1 MTRKIYELL
10 QGYMLRSMSD
20 SAHDQEHVYR
30 VLYNALKIAGA
41 ENDVDY
47 DVLIAACLLHDVGRR
62 EQLENPSV
70 CHAEEGSRKA
80 CEFLL
85 ENGFSSSFANKVAEC
100 ILTHRFRRNDP
111 PKSLEAKILFDAD
124 KLDVTGA
131 MGIARTLVYRGTVS
145 EPLYLV
151 LPDGG
156 ISTGENDPVH
166 TFFREYKFKL
176 EGLYDRFYTETGRR
190 MAASR
195 QKAAQDFYKSLY
207 EEASGAYESGHVC
220 LESLLE
226 ENG

>member
-1 MTRKIYELL
+1 MTGKTYELL

-30 VLYNALKIAGA
+30 VLYNALEIAGA
-41 ENDVDY
+41 ENNVDY

-62 EQLENPSV
+62 EQLENPSL
-70 CHAEEGSRKA
+70 CHAEVGSRKA

-100 ILTHRFRRNDP
+100 ILTHRFRRNNP

-151 LPDGG
+151 LPDGQV
-156 ISTGENDPVH
+156 STGEDDPVH

-195 QKAAQDFYKSLY
+195 QKVAQDFYKSLY
-207 EEASGAYESGHVC
+207 QEASSAYENGAAWLNKV
-220 LESLLE
+220 LEK
-226 ENG
+226 NG